1 MAMAELCLDV
11 TAAWNVVL
19 AVWMRLGL
27 GTLLPSKDHGES
39 LCFAVRLCIVRVR
52 VRVRVWGTLVKVR
65 VWVTL
70 LASTSSEYQV

>member
-1 MAMAELCLDV
+1 MTKLCMDV

-19 AVWMRLGL
+19 AVWMRLG
-27 GTLLPSKDHGES
+27 TLLPSKDHGESLS

-52 VRVRVWGTLVKVR
+52 VRVWGTLVRVRVR

-70 LASTSSEYQV
+70 PASTSSEYQV

>member
-11 TAAWNVVL
+11 TAACNVVL
-19 AVWMRLGL
+19 AVWVRL
-27 GTLLPSKDHGES
+27 GTLLPSNDHGES
-39 LCFAVRLCIVRVR
+39 LRFAVMLCI
-52 VRVRVWGTLVKVR
+52 VRVRVWGTLVRVR

>member
-1 MAMAELCLDV
+1 MAELCLDV

-19 AVWMRLGL
+19 AVWMRLG
-27 GTLLPSKDHGES
+27 TLLPSRNHGES
-39 LCFAVRLCIVRVR
+39 LCFAVRLCIVRVS
-52 VRVRVWGTLVKVR
+52 VRVWGTLVRVR

>member
-19 AVWMRLGL
+19 AVWMRLG
-27 GTLLPSKDHGES
+27 TLLPSRDHGES
-39 LCFAVRLCIVRVR
+39 LCFTLCIVW
-52 VRVRVWGTLVKVR
+52 VRVRVWGTLVRVR